1 MNQLKSL
8 EVIRNCFVDVQ
19 TTKQI
24 LTATKPFSACRAEP
38 RKPGMIIKAPTNRRT
53 APKLCP
59 ETVKMRPLSFILAF
73 AFVMAGPSLVGSS
86 DSGLPGT
93 GTFSYNGSPIVT
105 SAPMVVAAN

>member
-1 MNQLKSL
+1 MFRRRSDDETDPDRDETIFRLS
-8 EVIRNCFVDVQ
+8 C
-19 TTKQI
+19 
-24 LTATKPFSACRAEP
+24 
-38 RKPGMIIKAPTNRRT
+38 RT
-53 APKLCP
+53 A
-59 ETVKMRPLSFILAF
+59 ETGHDYQSSNEPADSAETLPGDSQMRPLSFILAF